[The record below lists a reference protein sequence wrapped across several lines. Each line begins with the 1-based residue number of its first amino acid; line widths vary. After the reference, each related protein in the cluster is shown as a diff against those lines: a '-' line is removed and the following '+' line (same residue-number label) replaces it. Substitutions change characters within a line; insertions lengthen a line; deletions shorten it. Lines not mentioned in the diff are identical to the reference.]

1 MSERIRFR
9 FALDPR
15 CFVCWVGL
23 ADSFIKARYR
33 TRANN
38 TKRVDELIV
47 STCCFCK
54 AKSDDSNRFLETM
67 GLFVLTNNR
76 NSHIT
81 AREADTAS
89 TLSGIAFCCCRFSRV
104 KRRTIERSP
113 VASTT
118 RPITNDRCSN
128 ETTSNFFLRKM
139 PTR

>member
-1 MSERIRFR
+1 MSDRVRFR

-23 ADSFIKARYR
+23 ADSLIKARYR
-33 TRANN
+33 MRANN
-38 TKRVDELIV
+38 TKTDDGLIV
-47 STCCFCK
+47 SICCFCK
-54 AKSDDSNRFLETM
+54 TEPSDSNRFPETI
-67 GLFVLTNNR
+67 GVFVLINSR

-81 AREADTAS
+81 ARETNTAS
-89 TLSGIAFCCCRFSRV
+89 TLSGTVLCCCRFSRV